1 MLYLFLCVSLVGAD
15 MVLVTVAEE
24 VVKALDEAWLTVKPY
39 AAPYYH

>member
-1 MLYLFLCVSLVGAD
+1 MWVLLVGAD
-15 MVLVTVAEE
+15 VVLVTVAEE

>member
-1 MLYLFLCVSLVGAD
+1 MLYLFLCVSPGGAD
-15 MVLVTVAEE
+15 VGTAVVAEE

>member
-1 MLYLFLCVSLVGAD
+1 MTWFFVIVLLVGAD
-15 MVLVTVAEE
+15 VFLAAVAEE